1 MRRVVAVLLF
11 PALLLAGCGNE
22 QPPAG
27 GADNPGAPAMVLDRL
42 LDEHFE
48 GVLEFDPVFATRLGV
63 DRYNDRYPNSIG
75 PEYRAAMHD
84 FETGTLERL
93 LAIDRDA
100 LDAERQTSYDVLR
113 FRLET
118 SIAGERFPDH
128 LAPMNQFSSAAAS
141 FIRLGSGSGTHP
153 FDTVR
158 NYEEFLGRVD
168 GFVVY
173 VDQAIANM
181 RDGIGQGVT
190 QPRIL
195 MEKFLPQLESQLV
208 ERAEDSGFY
217 APVTNMPE
225 SFPAADRERIAA
237 SYRAA
242 IEDRILPAFRRLHG
256 FVADEYV
263 GAARESVGLLDL
275 PDGKAWYAHKVRSY
289 TTTDMGPDEIH
300 QVGLDEIARIHDE
313 IRGVIAA
320 IGFEGDLAEFFEY
333 VYSDPEYFFDE
344 REALIAAYRDMSA
357 DIQARVPALFT
368 TFPKTPFE
376 VRPVEPFREQTASK
390 GSYQR
395 GSPDG
400 SRPGIFYA
408 NTYKV
413 ETRPKWDMKS
423 LFLHEAIPG
432 HHFQLSLMQENG
444 ALPDLRRY
452 TSFTAYTEGWGL
464 YAEHLGRELGA
475 YENPMDLFG
484 ALNAELWR
492 SIRLVSDTGIH
503 AKGWTRQQ
511 VLDFMHANAAVSESR
526 AVQEAERFMAYPGQA
541 LAYKTGQLKMLQI
554 RRDVQRRL
562 GDRFDVRAFHAEL
575 LDGGAL
581 PLKLLEARMDRW
593 VTAQL

>member
-1 MRRVVAVLLF
+1 MRNSIAMLLCT
-11 PALLLAGCGNE
+11 ALLVAGCGRE

-27 GADNPGAPAMVLDRL
+27 GADEAGDPAVELDQL
-42 LDEHFE
+42 LEEHFE

-84 FETGTLERL
+84 FETGTLTRL

-100 LDAERQTSYDVLR
+100 LDAERQTSYEVLR
-113 FRLET
+113 YRLET
-118 SIAGERFPDH
+118 SLAGERFPDH
-128 LAPMNQFSSAAAS
+128 LAPMNQFDSAAAS

-181 RDGIGQGVT
+181 REGMGQGVT

-208 ERAEDSGFY
+208 DRAEDSGFY

-225 SFPAADRERIAA
+225 TFSPADRQRIAA
-237 SYRAA
+237 AYKAA
-242 IEDRILPAFRRLHG
+242 IEDRIVPAFRRLHG
-256 FVADEYV
+256 FVADEYL

-275 PDGKAWYAHKVRSY
+275 ADGKDWYAWKVRQM
-289 TTTDMGPDEIH
+289 TTTDMTPDEIH
-300 QVGLDEIARIHDE
+300 QVGLDEVARIHDE
-313 IRGVIAA
+313 MRDVMEA
-320 IGFEGDLAEFFEY
+320 IGFDGDLTEFFAY
-333 VYSDPEYFFDE
+333 VYADPGFFFSE
-344 REALIAAYRDMSA
+344 REALIEAYRAMA
-357 DIQARVPALFT
+357 DDIKARVPALFAA
-368 TFPKTPFE
+368 FPKTPFE
-376 VRPVEPFREQTASK
+376 VRPVETFREQTASK

-413 ETRPKWDMKS
+413 ETRPRWDMKS

-464 YAEHLGRELGA
+464 YAEYLGRELGV
-475 YENPMDLFG
+475 YEDPMDLFG

-503 AKGWTRQQ
+503 AKGWTRQE

-554 RRDVQRRL
+554 RRDAEQRL

-575 LDGGAL
+575 LGGGAL
-581 PLKLLEARMDRW
+581 PLKLLEERMDRW